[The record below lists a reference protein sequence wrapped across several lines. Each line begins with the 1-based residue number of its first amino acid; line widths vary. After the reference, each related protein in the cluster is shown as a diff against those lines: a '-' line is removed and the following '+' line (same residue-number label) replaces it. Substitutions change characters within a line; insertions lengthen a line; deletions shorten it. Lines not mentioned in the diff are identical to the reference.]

1 MKFRFSPIAA
11 VLSAALL
18 TACFGIDDQLGESY
32 IATNQKYDIYT
43 TEFDIDDVEM
53 HVADSLSGYSM
64 YRFTVGA
71 LRDPVFGLTTRSAAF
86 TLVPVAD
93 KIDFGKNA
101 TFKSFH
107 FTAPYD
113 SVSCDD
119 LSQAHI
125 LQNIHVYALEQELKM
140 NTSEPD
146 LTHSTERITK
156 GIPVYNGLDSL
167 SFNFSQ
173 AFGERYMQITQ
184 ADLDDFEAYRKK
196 FPGIYITTDAPVGN
210 GGRINMFKLPIDVE
224 NGSVYGSYAV
234 LKFKAD
240 YGTRTQV
247 DTSFLFYLGPVEK
260 YDMSEVVSTNVNTY
274 PQVAFNLATHES
286 KSLEGK
292 ADDIIWFEGGRGL
305 KPVVKAQSIKDK
317 LTALVSVNGDPS
329 KIIVSKATIE
339 MPFEFPE
346 DYKDMRLYPTTL
358 SPTCRIVG
366 EDGTVTFAGIT
377 DASVSTENQGNV
389 NRSKLVYAPD
399 LSHHIQSMLRL
410 KDLDKIENYDI
421 WFLAMA
427 DDVII
432 SSNASSSNSE
442 MADLYQQMAYMSY
455 YNDMYSGYGGYGG
468 YGYGGYGYG
477 GYGYGSN
484 YYNYNN
490 YMMLANMYNSANQ
503 ATASTQTMMDFHR
516 FYRAALNGPGSERG
530 PRLKVTYAV
539 PAKDRRP
546 SGT

>member
-1 MKFRFSPIAA
+1 MKFRFHSIAA
-11 VLSAALL
+11 VLSAALV
-18 TACFGIDDQLGESY
+18 TACFGVDDQLGEAY

-43 TEFDIDDVEM
+43 AEFDIDDIEM
-53 HVADSLSGYSM
+53 QLADSLSGYSM
-64 YRFTVGA
+64 YRFSVGA

-86 TLVPVAD
+86 TLVPVND
-93 KIDFGKNA
+93 ELDFGKNA

-113 SVSCDD
+113 SVSCDN

-125 LQNIHVYALEQELKM
+125 LQNIHVYALEKELKM
-140 NTSEPD
+140 DTSLPD
-146 LTHSTERITK
+146 LEHSAERITQ
-156 GIPVYNGLDSL
+156 GIPVYNGTDSL
-167 SFNFSQ
+167 SLYFNK

-184 ADLDDFEAYRKK
+184 ADLDDIETYRKN
-196 FPGIYITTDAPVGN
+196 FPGIFITTDAPAGN
-210 GGRINMFKLPIDVE
+210 GGRINMFKVPIDVE
-224 NGSVYGSYAV
+224 NGSIYGSYAI

-247 DTSFLFYLGPVEK
+247 DTSFLFYIGPYEK
-260 YDMSEVVSTNVNTY
+260 YDLSTVTSTNVNNTT
-274 PQVAFNLATHES
+274 QLAFNLTTHES
-286 KSLEGK
+286 QGMEGK
-292 ADDIIWFEGGRGL
+292 ASDIIWFEGGRGL
-305 KPVVKAQSIKDK
+305 KPVVKAQSLKDK
-317 LTALVSVNGDPS
+317 LTALVSVNGDPDQVV
-329 KIIVSKATIE
+329 VSKATIE
-339 MPFEFPE
+339 LPFEFPE
-346 DYKDMRLYPTTL
+346 DYEDMRLYPTTL
-358 SPTCRIVG
+358 SPTSRIVD
-366 EDGTVTFAGIT
+366 EDGVVTFAGIT

-399 LSHHIQSMLRL
+399 LSHHIQSLLRL

-427 DDVII
+427 DEVII
-432 SSNASSSNSE
+432 SSNANSSNSE

-484 YYNYNN
+484 YYNYYN
-490 YMMLANMYNSANQ
+490 YMMLANMYNSANA

-516 FYRAALNGPGSERG
+516 FYRAALNGPASAERK

-539 PAKDRRP
+539 P
-546 SGT
+546 SSE